1 MDKARKAAILH
12 KAFDAGVV
20 LKGID
25 GVLEVMGGI
34 LFIFV
39 NPSGLGKVV
48 RFLTAHELSEDPRDL
63 VANFLVRTVHHLS
76 PASESFGSVYLLS
89 HGFIKV
95 VLVVSLLKSRL
106 WAYPAAIIFFSLFIA
121 YQVYRY
127 TYSHSFWLIILS
139 IIDFAVIWLTW
150 WEYQRLKKGIDVH

>member
-1 MDKARKAAILH
+1 MNRARKAAILH
-12 KAFDAGVV
+12 KAFDVGVV

-25 GVLEVMGGI
+25 GVLEVIGGI
-34 LFIFV
+34 LFVFV
-39 NPSGLGKVV
+39 NPSGLGEVV
-48 RFLTAHELSEDPRDL
+48 RFLTADELSEDPRDL
-63 VANFLVRTVHHLS
+63 VANFLMRAVHHLS
-76 PASESFGSVYLLS
+76 RSTEFFGSVYLLS

-121 YQVYRY
+121 YQIYRY
-127 TYSHSFWLIILS
+127 SYSHSFWLIIMS

-150 WEYQRLKKGIDVH
+150 WEYRRLKKDIYGR